1 MKKIR
6 NNEKVDK
13 EHIYSIFK
21 IKSILLVMRKKN
33 PYKHFDELK
42 DNIHRDVQK
51 IRDDIGSDMEKIRSD
66 TFSRREE
73 HEREEEEERR
83 EGEERRREE
92 EEQEREEH
100 EREREREREEWEREK
115 ERDIEEREREW
126 EREKEERDE
135 DFRRDMDKVKE
146 KYAPSKSGC
155 FIATAAYGTS
165 LATEIDILRKWRDNT
180 LMKNYFGIYFVR
192 FYYFVSPPIAAIVC
206 KSEILKKFVRF
217 SLNPII
223 KHLKNKS

>member
-1 MKKIR
+1 MKKLR

-100 EREREREREEWEREK
+100 ERERERERE
-115 ERDIEEREREW
+115 
-126 EREKEERDE
+126 KEERDE